1 MAHKGLWEQL
11 DKLDPK
17 LTAQRAKCRYI
28 TEQGRY
34 VLRLLNKEYV
44 IDPGERQ
51 IFSAGPKSEQ
61 KKVGFIEQLCLL
73 AYLIN
78 ARDLPLADK
87 LVKPEALPS
96 GQFFFRG
103 LHSLPTE
110 KLVKAFGRCPE
121 RLYRIAGRFNAE
133 KCEFGDASIRLY
145 LLPRIPLTIVIW
157 RSDDEFGARASIL
170 FDQTAAEQMPLDALL
185 AAVNLAV
192 DAITTVCE
200 GTDCSTVRRP
210 P

>member
-17 LTAQRAKCRYI
+17 LTAQRAKGRYI
-28 TEQGRY
+28 AEQGQY

-61 KKVGFIEQLCLL
+61 KKAGFIEQLCLL

-96 GQFFFRG
+96 GQFSSGVCTVF
-103 LHSLPTE
+103 
-110 KLVKAFGRCPE
+110 
-121 RLYRIAGRFNAE
+121 
-133 KCEFGDASIRLY
+133 
-145 LLPRIPLTIVIW
+145 LLK
-157 RSDDEFGARASIL
+157 
-170 FDQTAAEQMPLDALL
+170 
-185 AAVNLAV
+185 N
-192 DAITTVCE
+192 
-200 GTDCSTVRRP
+200 
-210 P
+210 